1 MINKTYNI
9 IYLEDDN
16 FYPEIIEMLLN
27 DTEFKIVSKFQS
39 KDEILNNLTKVNFD
53 IAILDLMIDNFELID
68 FLDFIKTVNSNAKLM
83 ILTTLL
89 DGEVLYKYKNIGIE
103 NIVSKKELKL
113 EFLVCLTKLSKN
125 ISYYSPKIL
134 YEINKYEKSNVRLVK
149 INNMLTK
156 REKQILELL
165 TQKKNTSEI
174 IEILNIS
181 QNTVFSYYKEIKEK
195 INLLIIEKDEDF
207 AKFKK
212 INKIEELHKIL

>member
-113 EFLVCLTKLSKN
+113 EFMVCLTKLSKN

-134 YEINKYEKSNVRLVK
+134 YEINQFEKSNVRLVK

-165 TQKKNTSEI
+165 HQKKNTNDI
-174 IEILNIS
+174 MEILNIS

>member
-165 TQKKNTSEI
+165 HQKKNTNDI
-174 IEILNIS
+174 MEILNIS

-212 INKIEELHKIL
+212 INKIEEIYKIL